1 MRIIRFLDKAKFKDF
16 DAKKFLMLYEYV
28 SHIETKVKITPEEKE
43 ILVLSGRLAIY
54 LKTNE
59 LKELLLE
66 NIRK

>member
-1 MRIIRFLDKAKFKDF
+1 
-16 DAKKFLMLYEYV
+16 MLYEYV